1 MLNKDLNLLISIKS
15 IDEVS
20 SKYFNNV
27 DILDLKNPS
36 EGAIGSWE
44 VDKILKIV
52 KIYGKKIKISA
63 TTGEDRN
70 PGIIK
75 KKLEQFDK
83 LGLDFIKFGLF
94 ANNQNEFDKLL
105 NVLEVNKFKTEL
117 VPVVFADNSFLKKN
131 MIKNI
136 LKIKNK
142 GFKYIL
148 IDTYSKLSDNLM
160 DLYNTKFLKKILK
173 VSLENKIFVGLA
185 GKLNTLHLPELVQLQ
200 PKIIGFRSAICKNNN
215 RVSSLSIEKV
225 NDLYYSILSSK
236 RRAIHNAGA

>member
-15 IDEVS
+15 IDEIS

-27 DILDLKNPS
+27 DILDLKNPN

-44 VDKILKIV
+44 VDKILKTV

-63 TTGEDRN
+63 TAGEDRK
-70 PGIIK
+70 PDIIK

-94 ANNQNEFDKLL
+94 ANNQKEFEKLL
-105 NVLEVNKFKTEL
+105 NVIEVNRFKTEL
-117 VPVVFADNSFLKKN
+117 VPVVFADNFFLKKN
-131 MIKNI
+131 MIENI
-136 LKIKNK
+136 YKLKKK
-142 GFKYIL
+142 GFNFIL
-148 IDTYSKLSDNLM
+148 IDTYSKVSDNLM
-160 DLYNTKFLKKILK
+160 NLYEGEFLKKIMKICLK
-173 VSLENKIFVGLA
+173 NKIFVGLA
-185 GKLNTLHLPELVQLQ
+185 GKLNTLHLPALVKLQ

-225 NDLYYSILSSK
+225 NNLYYSILSSK
-236 RRAIHNAGA
+236 RRAMHNAGA